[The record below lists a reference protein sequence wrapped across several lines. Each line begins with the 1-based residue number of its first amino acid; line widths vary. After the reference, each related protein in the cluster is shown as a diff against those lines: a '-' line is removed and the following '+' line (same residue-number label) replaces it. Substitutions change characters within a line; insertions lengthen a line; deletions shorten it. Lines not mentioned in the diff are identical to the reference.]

1 MSNLLT
7 IHILNSIPWSNL
19 NRDDTGTPKRLIQ
32 GGVLRGQL
40 SSQSIKRAARSAY
53 ENVSQDI
60 SVRSGNLAEMV
71 TERALELNPKG
82 NKKDFLKSAKKAIG
96 ALTRNDDSSKKDD
109 TAQST
114 CEQRVVPEQN
124 DDSSKKRDSARST
137 WLSGEELEACA
148 QAIAQG
154 ENPEFMEAGK
164 TGSLAIAAFGRM
176 FASAPGMNTESA
188 IAVSPAVSTHQAIIE
203 TDYYNTT
210 DDAPLQHQ
218 GAGATFLGMALY
230 TSGCFYRTVTID
242 KAQLRKSWTGFD
254 SESAHENLAAMVD
267 ALIYALPRG
276 KKNSTAP
283 YVMPALLLAEEQ
295 AHRIAYDFEKPIQAS
310 NEGGFVGATVDELLK
325 QYQSA
330 RRFDPDNFA
339 GVNAISGTCEEKDI
353 AGFNLKYSNKSDFI
367 NKIVDWIQA

>member
-71 TERALELNPKG
+71 IERALELNPKG

-96 ALTRNDDSSKKDD
+96 ALTK
-109 TAQST
+109 
-114 CEQRVVPEQN
+114 N

-148 QAIAQG
+148 KAIAQG
-154 ENPEFMEAGK
+154 KNPEFMEAGK

-310 NEGGFVGATVDELLK
+310 NEGGFIGATVDELLK